1 MAAGGGAAA
10 GAAGLRAACAR
21 PRARIAGMI
30 DALQQLHL
38 LRPHW
43 LWALALLPVLAWA
56 LRRRGMHASAWRD
69 AVDAH
74 LLPHLIETRPARRHR
89 AATWLT
95 LLAVALAIVALAG
108 PSWQREPQPLWQAR
122 APLVLAL
129 DLSGSIQAA
138 DLPPSRLA
146 QARARLETLLR
157 ERGDGQVGLLVYAE
171 DAYVVAP
178 LTDDAANVALFLD
191 ALHPSV
197 MPGDVVAPG
206 DPAPAIERGVRL
218 LRQAGFDSGD
228 ILVLGGNAG
237 PEAIR
242 AAATAAAAG
251 YRVSALGLGTAT
263 GGPWRDASGS
273 MQYARLDA
281 DALRA
286 LAAAGGG
293 RYATIAADGSD
304 LETLGVLRVDPAG
317 AVASQDRTG
326 SLWRDQGYWL
336 LLPLLVLVAFGFRR
350 HGVFAVLALCLCL
363 PWQPAAA
370 ADGDWWRRPDQQAHQ
385 RLREGAEAY
394 NGEDYAAAA
403 TAWQGLSGAD
413 AHYNRGNALARLGK
427 YEQAIAAYD
436 EALRLHP
443 GMEDAE
449 ANRQAVLAAMKRRPP
464 QGGGDSDKGED
475 DKRDDGG
482 EGGAGDAGRNDDAS
496 TAGGDKPQQAPADAR
511 SEQPADAGEG
521 DADARQRQTPE
532 TAAEREKRLAN
543 EAWLRRIPDDPG
555 GLLRERFRLEQ
566 YRRRQGGD

>member
-1 MAAGGGAAA
+1 
-10 GAAGLRAACAR
+10 
-21 PRARIAGMI
+21 MI

-43 LWALALLPVLAWA
+43 LWALALLPVLAWL
-56 LRRRGMHASAWRD
+56 LRRRGLQASAWRD

-74 LLPHLIETRPARRHR
+74 LLPHLVETRPARRHR
-89 AATWLT
+89 VGAWLT
-95 LLAVALAIVALAG
+95 LLAAALAIVALAG

-129 DLSGSIQAA
+129 DLSGSIQVA

-146 QARARLETLLR
+146 QARARLDTLLR

-178 LTDDAANVALFLD
+178 LTEDAANVALFLD
-191 ALHPSV
+191 ALHPSI
-197 MPGDVVAPG
+197 MPGDVIAPG
-206 DPAPAIERGVRL
+206 NPAPAIERGVRL

-237 PEAIR
+237 AEAI
-242 AAATAAAAG
+242 AAAAAAAADG

-273 MQYARLDA
+273 MQYARLEA
-281 DALRA
+281 DPLRA
-286 LAAAGGG
+286 LATAGGG
-293 RYATIAADGSD
+293 RYATAAADGSD
-304 LETLGVLRVDPAG
+304 LQALGVLRVDTAG
-317 AVASQDRTG
+317 AVASQDKAG

-336 LLPLLVLVAFGFRR
+336 LLPLLLLVALGFRR
-350 HGVFAVLALCLCL
+350 QGVFAVLALCLCL

-394 NGEDYAAAA
+394 NGKDYAAAA
-403 TAWQGLSGAD
+403 AAWQGLPGAD
-413 AHYNRGNALARLGK
+413 AHYNHGNALARQGK
-427 YEQAIAAYD
+427 YAQAIAAYD
-436 EALRLHP
+436 EALRLEP

-449 ANRQAVLAAMKRRPP
+449 ANREAVLAAMKRKPP

-482 EGGAGDAGRNDDAS
+482 KGGAGDAGRNDDAS
-496 TAGGDKPQQAPADAR
+496 TTGGDKPEQ
-511 SEQPADAGEG
+511 QPADAQPEQPGDDGEG
-521 DADARQRQTPE
+521 DAGAKQQAPE
-532 TAAEREKRLAN
+532 TATERERRLAN